1 MDELHNKVR
10 KLQSTVNTLKN
21 KKIQLWMKVKVN
33 LTVTEQVC
41 IMKEVQR
48 NINFSNKYKLQ

>member
-41 IMKEVQR
+41 IMKEVQC

>member
-21 KKIQLWMKVKVN
+21 TAVDEGKGELNCHRTSLHNERGTTQHK
-33 LTVTEQVC
+33 
-41 IMKEVQR
+41 
-48 NINFSNKYKLQ
+48 F